1 MKNGMKYGLLVTLM
15 LMVTMA
21 SGQRAEAVIGSDS
34 VLIGDHVPLTLTFK
48 SPENGQVQWPY
59 QQDTITGKIEIISQ
73 SSVDSVSLSGD
84 SVALQQELVVTSFD
98 TGFLAIPPFEFNY
111 SDNNQQQ
118 LVKTDPLLL
127 YVQPMDVDTAQPIK
141 AIKGPMGAP
150 LTFLDILPWLLIALA
165 VILLGTL
172 IWYVIWRK
180 RQQKPILPVREKP
193 RDPAHIE
200 ALNALENLQEQK
212 LWQNGKVKEY
222 FTEISH
228 IIRVYLERRYTIPAV
243 ESTSG
248 EIIEELRKKS
258 FDKQAFKQLHEL
270 FEISD
275 LAKFAK
281 YEPLP
286 SENDKALNDAFEVV
300 NRTKPVATEVEEN
313 RKKGGGD
320 VE

>member
-1 MKNGMKYGLLVTLM
+1 MKYGLLVTLM
-15 LMVTMA
+15 LMVIMA
-21 SGQRAEAVIGSDS
+21 SGQKAEAVIGSDS
-34 VLIGDHVPLTLTFK
+34 ALIGDHVPLTLTFK
-48 SPENGQVQWPY
+48 SPVSGQVQWPY

-84 SVALQQELVVTSFD
+84 SVTLRQDLVLTSFD
-98 TGFLAIPPFEFNY
+98 TGFLAIPPIEFSY
-111 SDNNQQQ
+111 SDKNQQQ

-141 AIKGPMGAP
+141 TIKGPMGAP

-165 VILLGTL
+165 VILIGAL
-172 IWYVIWRK
+172 IWYIIRRK

-193 RDPAHIE
+193 REPAHTE
-200 ALNALENLQEQK
+200 ALKALENLQEQK
-212 LWQNGKVKEY
+212 LWQNEKVKEY

-228 IIRVYLERRYTIPAV
+228 IIRVYLERRFTIPAV

-248 EIIEELRKKS
+248 EILEALRKKD
-258 FDKQAFKQLHEL
+258 FDKQAFKQLKEL
-270 FEISD
+270 LEIAD

-286 SENDKALNDAFEVV
+286 SENDRALNDAFEVV
-300 NRTKPVATEVEEN
+300 NLTKPVETEAVEKG
-313 RKKGGGD
+313 KKGGDD